1 MFLEKIIEK
10 LSDEKARRLAEKLYI
25 EPGRIDIIKKKLLNA
40 LSSEAFLIKNAY
52 NYIEDFRELMREM
65 FYKGGKGEFPSQY
78 ESLVKEIEKRGLAF
92 YINKEHTQILI
103 PFEFY
108 FVQDFFSPS
117 YFSLLYAFQNYEESI
132 LNLIAD
138 YLNIEDPVNSRL
150 SLARKIYYFL
160 IKYIG
165 KIHSSLSEEEK
176 KMIETIYYNKGEAFW
191 KEVFSKFV
199 MGETKG
205 EKEKYYIKELFFK
218 SDRSSPVF
226 SLLLKSILIPVS
238 DKMRLFVEELTI
250 PSEFEQEILREF
262 REKDKKIVCDLQD
275 LYIQDD
281 IIKIT
286 GIERDFKRD
295 LRRFIYYIITND
307 IKATTTKKIYF
318 KDLKRILDNF
328 EWEEDYFNL
337 IWSFQKDNKVFV
349 VDEETKSFVLS
360 PKGEE
365 LLKLE
370 DSKIGE
376 IAYNYFLKHSC
387 CSPDVK
393 KLVLKDLVKS
403 YPCYIDVRYFVELSK
418 KVVSDLSHLLIKED
432 LNLETT
438 FSTIYYLLYNL
449 GLAQKINVR
458 REHFNITSIRLNH
471 EGYYFATGEKKV
483 EIEDEDSEK
492 INIENGYLIIDI
504 DIDYEDLK
512 HLFEAAE
519 KVAIK
524 DRIKIKLKEDKFDDI
539 LNKDIKDSILKE
551 KINLLYQK
559 YLSVSN
565 ESSVSSTSEI

>member
-10 LSDEKARRLAEKLYI
+10 ISDEKAIRLAQRLYI
-25 EPGRIDIIKKKLLNA
+25 ESSRIDIIKKKLLNA
-40 LSSEAFLIKNAY
+40 LSSEAFLIKNAH

-65 FYKGGKGEFPSQY
+65 FYQGGKGEFPSQY
-78 ESLVKEIEKRGLAF
+78 ASLVNEIEQRGLAF

-132 LNLIAD
+132 LNLIAN

-160 IKYIG
+160 IKYVK

-176 KMIETIYYNKGEAFW
+176 KTIETIYYNKGEAFW
-191 KEVFSKFV
+191 KEIFSNFIT
-199 MGETKG
+199 GEEKE

-281 IIKIT
+281 IVKIS
-286 GIERDFKRD
+286 GVERDFKKD
-295 LRRFIYYIITND
+295 FRRFVYYVITND

-337 IWSFQKDNKVFV
+337 IWSFQKENKVFV
-349 VDEETKSFVLS
+349 VDEETKSFELS

-365 LLKLE
+365 LLYL
-370 DSKIGE
+370 DDYN
-376 IAYNYFLKHSC
+376 IAKKAYDYFLKHSC
-387 CSPDVK
+387 CSADIK
-393 KLVLKDLVKS
+393 KIVIQDLVKS

-432 LNLETT
+432 LNLENT
-438 FSTIYYLLYNL
+438 FFTIYYLLYNL
-449 GLAQKINVR
+449 GFAQKINVR
-458 REHFNITSIRLNH
+458 REHFNITSIRLNS
-471 EGYYFATGEKKV
+471 EGYFLATGEKKV
-483 EIEDEDSEK
+483 EIEDVEEEK
-492 INIENGYLIIDI
+492 INIENGNLIVDI
-504 DIDYEDLK
+504 DINYNDLK
-512 HLFEAAE
+512 HLFKAAE
-519 KVAIK
+519 KVTIK
-524 DRIKIKLKEDKFDDI
+524 DRIRIKLKEDKLDDI
-539 LNKDIKDSILKE
+539 LNKDIKDPILKE

-559 YLSVSN
+559 FLSVSN
-565 ESSVSSTSEI
+565 ESSASSTSEV